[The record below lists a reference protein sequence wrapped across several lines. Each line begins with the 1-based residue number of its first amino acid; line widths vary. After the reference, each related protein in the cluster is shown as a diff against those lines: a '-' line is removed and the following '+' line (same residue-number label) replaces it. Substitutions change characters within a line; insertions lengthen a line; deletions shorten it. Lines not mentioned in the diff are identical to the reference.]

1 MNSRQRKAHTFIWLF
16 SVITVPLVM
25 IFAVKDLDIL
35 SSKNNQKTKN
45 EVSIEK
51 RLDVVENSIIKATLY
66 KTYVEIVLKSSLKN
80 ASSVVYEL
88 NSEGGKS
95 TIIGQ
100 LSTVG
105 IYKFNIHKLPNG
117 LIIYDDLKQTSIT
130 KITFKWD

>member
-1 MNSRQRKAHTFIWLF
+1 
-16 SVITVPLVM
+16 M
-25 IFAVKDLDIL
+25 IFSVKDLDIL

-88 NSEGGKS
+88 NSEGEKS

-100 LSTVG
+100 LSTAG
-105 IYKFNIHKLPNG
+105 IYRFSIHKLPNK
-117 LIIYDDLKQTSIT
+117 LLIYDDLKQTNIT

>member
-1 MNSRQRKAHTFIWLF
+1 MNSRQRKSHTFIWLF

-25 IFAVKDLDIL
+25 IFSVKDLDIL

-88 NSEGGKS
+88 NSEGEKS

-100 LSTVG
+100 LSTAG
-105 IYKFNIHKLPNG
+105 IYRFSIHKLPNK
-117 LIIYDDLKQTSIT
+117 LLIYDDLKQTNIT

>member
-25 IFAVKDLDIL
+25 IFAVKDLDTLASKKLQKPYGEL
-35 SSKNNQKTKN
+35 SKQKQ
-45 EVSIEK
+45 
-51 RLDVVENSIIKATLY
+51 LDVFENTLIKATLY
-66 KTYVEIVLKSSLKN
+66 ETDIEIILKSSLKN

-88 NSEGGKS
+88 NSEGEKS

-100 LSTVG
+100 LSTAGV
-105 IYKFNIHKLPNG
+105 YTFSIHKLPNK
-117 LIIYDDLKQTSIT
+117 LVIYDDLKQTSIT